1 MGSDPTLVLASL
13 VLAHLSADFV
23 LQNDRIAHAKA
34 GHGRRAVLGLAA
46 HASVVAVCLAP
57 IAAAFGQAGLVL
69 LGVVT
74 VSHAVVDRVK
84 VLLTR
89 RAEYRALAAAHRREA
104 ESRIREPAG
113 ILGPGWTPAP
123 AFLFIADQFV
133 HLAVLGWSWA
143 VFIGTAAPT
152 AAWDAGIDAA
162 LGGWDRAV
170 VHRIAV
176 TVVVL
181 ASLVIVNVRGAAF
194 FVGALV
200 HPRLA
205 TIGIEGAE
213 AGAGLSERRAAVAQG
228 GATSRPAPVD
238 GSLRRWRLRLGR
250 LEATAEAE
258 SPEAARPSPGPAGGA
273 SRSPERVGATIGVL
287 ERLLIVT
294 FVLTGS
300 EAAIGFV
307 VAAKTLARFR
317 QLDDRDFAEYYLLGT
332 LASVSV
338 AIVTGLIA
346 RAALGSIVP

>member
-1 MGSDPTLVLASL
+1 MADATLVLASL
-13 VLAHLSADFV
+13 VLTHLIADFV
-23 LQNDRIAHAKA
+23 LQNDRIARAKA
-34 GHGRRAVLGLAA
+34 GHGRRALWGIVA
-46 HASVVAVCLAP
+46 HSAVVAVCLVP
-57 IAAAFGQAGLVL
+57 IAAAFGPAGLTL

-74 VSHAVVDRVK
+74 VSHGLVDRAK

-89 RAEYRALAAAHRREA
+89 RAEYDALAAAHRRQA
-104 ESRIREPAG
+104 GGESREPAG

-123 AFLFIADQFV
+123 AFLFVADQVV
-133 HLAVLGWSWA
+133 HLAILAWA
-143 VFIGTAAPT
+143 WAALIGTSAPT
-152 AAWDAGIDAA
+152 AAWNAGVDAA

-170 VHRIAV
+170 VHRVAL
-176 TVVVL
+176 TAVVL
-181 ASLVIVNVRGAAF
+181 AALLIVNVRAAAF

-205 TIGIEGAE
+205 SIGFDGGHS
-213 AGAGLSERRAAVAQG
+213 AG
-228 GATSRPAPVD
+228 RPGPAD
-238 GSLRRWRLRLGR
+238 GSGAVDAPRRRWLLRLGR
-250 LEATAEAE
+250 IEATAEAQW
-258 SPEAARPSPGPAGGA
+258 PDFVAPVPNPGGGPG
-273 SRSPERVGATIGVL
+273 RSPERVGATIGVL

-338 AIVTGLIA
+338 AIISGLIA
-346 RAALGSIVP
+346 RAALAGLAA